1 MKHRTIAN
9 LGRLDDLIADNTLQ
23 TIGLKLL
30 ELSESPV
37 VSLYDVCE
45 IDRICYGNIAYEKLW
60 NRLGLDSII
69 DSLMSRDQKLA
80 YDVKQVLKFTVIHK
94 LLQGTSKLDSFLNKG
109 KYFGLGQGIQLHHI
123 YSSMD
128 FLSEHKDK
136 LELALFNKGRN
147 LFNNEIDVA
156 FYDVTTFHFESNR
169 ADELKDFGFSKAGK
183 VNEVQVVLGLFTD
196 RQGVP
201 IGYELFSG
209 STFDGKTMVSAL
221 QILSQRFHI
230 NKIIIVADKGLND
243 KNNFHL
249 IRQAGYDY
257 IVASRLKSQSRRI
270 KDMVFDGTGYQVS
283 NIDEQTSEVTFQYKT
298 VDLNIQY
305 WDEQKVK
312 HQWTDKLLIT
322 WSSKRAN
329 KANKDRER
337 QIEKANKFIAGK
349 AEMINRKGARRY
361 VKIDDPL
368 NAMAINLDQGQID
381 KDAKWD
387 GYYGIQFSNPKLSQN
402 EVLEAYKGLW
412 HIEESFRI
420 MKSTMK
426 VRSIFHWT
434 PKRIKGHFMMCF
446 IGFLLERHLEIQLKE
461 KELPLST
468 EKIKRALNK
477 LQLSIVT
484 HRNDQYY
491 MKSANGQYG
500 AKILRALNIKPIPNV
515 QRITQ

>member
-312 HQWTDKLLIT
+312 HQWTDKLLI
-322 WSSKRAN
+322 N
-329 KANKDRER
+329 VN
-337 QIEKANKFIAGK
+337 
-349 AEMINRKGARRY
+349 
-361 VKIDDPL
+361 
-368 NAMAINLDQGQID
+368 
-381 KDAKWD
+381 
-387 GYYGIQFSNPKLSQN
+387 
-402 EVLEAYKGLW
+402 
-412 HIEESFRI
+412 
-420 MKSTMK
+420 
-426 VRSIFHWT
+426 
-434 PKRIKGHFMMCF
+434 
-446 IGFLLERHLEIQLKE
+446 
-461 KELPLST
+461 
-468 EKIKRALNK
+468 
-477 LQLSIVT
+477 
-484 HRNDQYY
+484 
-491 MKSANGQYG
+491 NG
-500 AKILRALNIKPIPNV
+500 
-515 QRITQ
+515 